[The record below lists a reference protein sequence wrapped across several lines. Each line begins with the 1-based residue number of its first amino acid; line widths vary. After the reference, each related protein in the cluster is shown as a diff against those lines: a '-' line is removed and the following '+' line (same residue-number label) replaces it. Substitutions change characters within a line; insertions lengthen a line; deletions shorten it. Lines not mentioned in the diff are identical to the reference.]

1 VLREACEV
9 LQKLGE
15 KGFLST
21 RAACL
26 GLCLAL
32 QERPADAEPFLE
44 LALEVMPNDGV
55 DVLNVVHMARAVTLL
70 WQSSLDEAEE
80 HARRAVAAIADWD
93 MPKAK
98 GDSLVL
104 LGDVLNAAGRTD
116 EAIAAYAEA
125 LALYEQKEN
134 LVGAGRVSESLAL
147 LQAETTM

>member
-1 VLREACEV
+1 
-9 LQKLGE
+9 
-15 KGFLST
+15 
-21 RAACL
+21 
-26 GLCLAL
+26 
-32 QERPADAEPFLE
+32 
-44 LALEVMPNDGV
+44 MPNDGV
-55 DVLNVVHMARAVTLL
+55 DVLNVVHMARAVPLL